1 LQNRRTHVRWRL
13 GLLAAFAVM
22 LLSLYPQINLW
33 LVRGADW
40 QGAYAHIDSDEV
52 AYSAYLAALIDGRP
66 RRNDPYTGRD
76 DAPGSSQSES
86 LFSIQFIEPFVLA
99 LIARLLSLPASTVFI
114 LLAPLVALAASLA
127 IFWLMVLT
135 IEDERVAATAVL
147 VVLCLGTF
155 GPVYVAWQ
163 GLRGMDTTYAYSYFP
178 FLRRFQP
185 AASFPFFFLFC
196 AVVWRALRSDGT
208 RVALV
213 YGAAGCFVF
222 ALLLFSYFYLWT
234 AAMAWLFCLALLIVA
249 ARPGNWRQDIRRVG
263 LLSTT
268 CAATLIPYYILLRNR
283 APTMDSTQLLALS
296 RRPDLFHWSEILG
309 LFVIVATAWAWRRG
323 LVDGGRHVA
332 VFASSL
338 ALVPFV
344 VFNQQVI
351 TGRSLQP
358 LHYDLYIAKYVALVA
373 LVLCAA
379 LLWRGG
385 RHEAAASAGRFPG
398 KILFW
403 IALAALGWGWVEGVV
418 ATDRYLPVNVSLDR
432 SRIAARRLA
441 EMAQDAGQVHPV
453 ALSTDLMLADSLPTD
468 APLAVLWAP
477 HLQVFS
483 GAAPGEHKQRIHQY
497 LYYTGVSF
505 APGDE
510 EQDFS
515 HLDPRKR
522 YFISSLVGWG
532 RSDPAWNVGWRP
544 IAQAE
549 VRAELR
555 AYGEFTA
562 SFDLE
567 RASHPTLSY
576 VVLPAWQQQQADLSN
591 LDRWYERDGGERA
604 GDHIIY
610 RVRLRP

>member
-1 LQNRRTHVRWRL
+1 LQNRRIHVRWRL

-40 QGAYAHIDSDEV
+40 QGAYAHVDSDEV

-76 DAPGSSQSES
+76 DAPGSRQHES
-86 LFSIQFIEPFVLA
+86 LFSIQFIEPFVVA

-127 IFWLMVLT
+127 IFWLMMLT

-163 GLRGMDTTYAYSYFP
+163 GLRGMDTTYAYSFLP

-196 AVVWRALRSDGT
+196 ALVWRTLRSE
-208 RVALV
+208 
-213 YGAAGCFVF
+213 GARAAHSYAMAACFVF

-234 AAMAWLFCLALLIVA
+234 AALAWLFCLALALLA
-249 ARPGNWRQDIRRVG
+249 ARPGNWRRDIRRVG
-263 LLSTT
+263 LLSTA
-268 CAATLIPYYILLRNR
+268 CAAWFIPYYMLLRNR
-283 APTMDSTQLLALS
+283 APSMDSTQLLALS

-309 LFVIVATAWAWRRG
+309 MFVIGATAWGWRRMPG
-323 LVDGGRHVA
+323 EGGRHVA

-338 ALVPFV
+338 ALVPFA
-344 VFNQQVI
+344 VFNQQVL

-358 LHYDLYIAKYVALVA
+358 LHYDLYIAKYVALLA
-373 LVLCAA
+373 LVLCAV
-379 LLWRGG
+379 LLWRG
-385 RHEAAASAGRFPG
+385 RRRKPLASASRFPG

-403 IALAALGWGWVEGVV
+403 IALAALGWGWVEAVV

-432 SRIAARRLA
+432 SRIAALRLA
-441 EMAQDAGQVHPV
+441 ELARDAGQVRPV
-453 ALSTDLMLADSLPTD
+453 ALSIDLMLADSLATD

-483 GAAPGEHKQRIHQY
+483 GAAPLEHKQRIHLY
-497 LYYTGVSF
+497 LYYTGVQY
-505 APGDE
+505 APGEE
-510 EQDFS
+510 EQDLAG
-515 HLDPRKR
+515 LDPRKR
-522 YFISSLVGWG
+522 YFIASLVGWG

-544 IAQAE
+544 ISQAE

-555 AYGEFTA
+555 AYAEFTA

-576 VVLPAWQQQQADLSN
+576 VIVPAWQQADLSN
-591 LDRWYERDGGERA
+591 LDRWYERDQGERA

-610 RVRLRP
+610 RLRLRP